1 VIAEADRTWLL
12 LAPWYRWRRQHVPDE
27 QTARTT
33 VPVFQKYDT
42 SDCVNAF
49 IKDPQ
54 HSLKFVEED
63 HVQYLERLPDLPALP
78 PPFVNHKR
86 RLSDSHLV
94 TTETRKIYLDTHKR
108 FYLVVCEL
116 HCDAPGLPCVDRQ
129 KVCEAGFVVRH
140 RRVTFE
146 KRGERS
152 AVKHLRQI
160 SAAVV
165 NMSIVDDFASK
176 PARFA
181 RHEGLGSE
189 ASLVTDAL
197 SEAAQ
202 RAHRNASQHLLSA
215 RQRLLNWADEYG
227 ARMLIEGWIPSEHQH
242 VGGWQEVTDPTDV
255 VTESFYPLYPLIPD
269 PTVESHVGKG
279 KTIYFGLLPT
289 GGADVDEFGNPRF
302 DDQALFEVHCFVR
315 RHDPRCPKVTG
326 KQDCHGPL
334 TWSGPTER
342 YRIAPHFDLK
352 GTSNRPVTIQLPDI
366 PALKAQAAT
375 LKPGEG
381 APVKMVSPP
390 GSSFVFPQDGSIPSS
405 GNMGAAGEICSFAIP
420 LITIVAT
427 FVLNLFLPIVMLIF
441 GLWFLLKLKFC
452 LPPSASVQAQV
463 TAELAMLPPGV
474 DLTMDIDIKA
484 GVTANT
490 NLQAKLAADL
500 NSQLGGPP
508 GRGAGDKLTAEYT
521 NNVLLHLHQDMA
533 TAGTQSVS
541 VTGSLEYEQEE
552 DPALVVIR

>member
-1 VIAEADRTWLL
+1 M
-12 LAPWYRWRRQHVPDE
+12 PDE

-33 VPVFQKYDT
+33 VPVLQKYDT

-54 HSLKFVEED
+54 HCLKFVED
-63 HVQYLERLPDLPALP
+63 DQVQYLERLPDLPALP
-78 PPFVNHKR
+78 APFVGRKR
-86 RLSDSHLV
+86 RFSDRHLV

-129 KVCEAGFVVRH
+129 NVCQAGLVVRR
-140 RRVTFE
+140 RRVVFE

-152 AVKHLRQI
+152 AVKHLRRI

-165 NMSIVDDFASK
+165 NMSIVDDFAAK
-176 PARFA
+176 HARDA

-189 ASLVTDAL
+189 VSLVTDAL
-197 SEAAQ
+197 SEATT
-202 RAHRNASQHLLSA
+202 RVHRQASQHLLSA
-215 RQRLLNWADEYG
+215 RQRLVAWADEYG
-227 ARMLIEGWIPSEHQH
+227 ARMLIEGWMPSEHQH
-242 VGGWQEVTDPTDV
+242 VGAWQEVADATDV
-255 VTESFYPLYPLIPD
+255 VAETVYPLYPLIPD
-269 PTVESHVGKG
+269 PTNITHVGKG
-279 KTIYFGLLPT
+279 RTIYFGLLPT
-289 GGADVDEFGNPRF
+289 GGAEVDEFGHARF
-302 DDQALFEVHCFVR
+302 DDQALYEVHCFVR
-315 RHDPRCPKVTG
+315 RHDARCPRTPG

-342 YRIAPHFDLK
+342 YRIASHFDLK

-366 PALKAQAAT
+366 PALQAQAAA

-390 GSSFVFPQDGSIPSS
+390 GSAFQFSQIGPIPSN
-405 GNMGAAGEICSFAIP
+405 GNMNPAGEICSFSIP

-427 FVLNLFLPIVMLIF
+427 FVFNLFLPVVVLLF

-452 LPPSASVQAQV
+452 FPPSAAVQAQV

-474 DLTMDIDIKA
+474 DLSMDIDLKA
-484 GVTANT
+484 GPINAA
-490 NLQAKLAADL
+490 LQATLAANL
-500 NSQLGGPP
+500 NAQLGDN
-508 GRGAGDKLTAEYT
+508 AGTKLTDEYT
-521 NNVLLHLHQDMA
+521 NNVLLRLHQDLAMA
-533 TAGTQSVS
+533 GPQPVVTAD
-541 VTGSLEYEQEE
+541 LMYEPEE